1 MLRLFRRGISTLDK
15 KAKEIP
21 AIDNYSLSKSVL
33 KTCNILA
40 KVRRKNILLAAPHS
54 GSTRLFLHVAQ
65 QMAKNNNANLISLD
79 YQTVLNC
86 CEEVGIIEHSNYIQ
100 DIKFTKAFSPGSYE
114 VFQEEIEDDD
124 DDDDI
129 SALHFDSFEPP
140 KSKNLIVNFNVT
152 NEEENSFSISKF
164 SITSDSPKKE
174 TAVQHQHK
182 NVYHTELSDNQIN
195 SFLEAFK
202 LKLKAGKST
211 EYILVKDLTDMVEV
225 ESNNT
230 GKKFIGG
237 LIEMVGQLQEEK
249 YPVLL
254 IAASSPSLLDS
265 KNLIKDK
272 EYFAQL
278 MDGTV
283 SVSGDGY
290 NEVNMA
296 TDGTLFQSV
305 LDSMLD
311 RFEKVELLPPAHIFL
326 SLQASKPANKKD
338 LELQKDQFNRY
349 ISRLGKDMED
359 RIAEINIETIAR
371 IFKKYNIKFTKNEY
385 SMTKEI
391 EGMKVRDFRELI
403 DSFLTSEILPITK
416 IERLVILSIGE
427 RMNTHPNESPIKIT
441 PKEVFSAINVLSET
455 DISRFSRMSIAERE
469 KRAFPIVD
477 AKVETETSNKSL
489 ELEKPVEEEGI
500 QEELKKNGVKL
511 NKYEKRII
519 STVVEPSMIQTGLA
533 DLVLPSA
540 TKLALQTLISLPL
553 MRPELFS
560 TGVLARSSINGVLL
574 FGPPGTGKTMLAKAI
589 AKSSGAKFM
598 SISLSDI
605 FDKYIGEGEKNV
617 RAIFTLA
624 RKIDGPCVIFLDE
637 VDAVFGSRRSDESGG
652 NRREI
657 MNQFMSEWDG
667 ITNNNR
673 GLIILGATNRP
684 FDLDD
689 AILRRMPRLD
699 MPNQEA
705 RKKILAVHLKGEDL
719 AKDVDLEELAKQTE
733 QYSGSDLKNLC
744 VAAALNR
751 IKEQL
756 VFDSTKSK
764 GPIDES
770 LQMKIQEKLKTID
783 DWGAFMK
790 ENGMAS
796 HSTVISPLK
805 KHHFDLAFKESPP
818 SLSDEMQTLQ
828 ELRKWDKQYGD
839 GAGNRQKKHQS
850 PFGFTLKHKREDN
863 TQEKNVP

>member
-1 MLRLFRRGISTLDK
+1 MLRLLKRGIATLDK

-21 AIDNYSLSKSVL
+21 AIDNYSLPKSVL

-65 QMAKNNNANLISLD
+65 QMAKNNNANLITLD

-86 CEEVGIIEHSNYIQ
+86 CEEVGVIEHSNYIQ

-114 VFQEEIEDDD
+114 VFQDEIEEDE

-140 KSKNLIVNFNVT
+140 KSKNLILNFNVT
-152 NEEENSFSISKF
+152 NEEENSFSINKF
-164 SITSDSPKKE
+164 SVTSDSPKKE
-174 TAVQHQHK
+174 VVVQHQHK
-182 NVYHTELSDNQIN
+182 NVYHTELSDEKIN
-195 SFLEAFK
+195 SFLEALK
-202 LKLKAGKST
+202 LKLKASKT
-211 EYILVKDLTDMVEV
+211 AEYILVKDLTDMVEV
-225 ESNNT
+225 ESNNS

-237 LIEMVGQLQEEK
+237 LIEMVRQLQESNH
-249 YPVLL
+249 PVLL

-290 NEVNMA
+290 SELNMA
-296 TDGTLFQSV
+296 TDGTLFQTV

-311 RFEKVELLPPAHIFL
+311 QFEKVELLPPSHIFL
-326 SLQASKPANKKD
+326 SLQGTKLTNKKD
-338 LELQKDQFNRY
+338 IELQKDQFNRY
-349 ISRLGKDMED
+349 ISRLSKDMED

-371 IFKKYNIKFTKNEY
+371 VFKKYNIKFTKNEY
-385 SMTKEI
+385 SMSKEI
-391 EGMKVRDFRELI
+391 EGMKVKDFRELI
-403 DSFLTSEILPITK
+403 DNFLTSEILPTTK
-416 IERLVILSIGE
+416 IERLVILAIGE
-427 RMNTHPNESPIKIT
+427 RMNAYPNESPIKIT
-441 PKEVFSAINVLSET
+441 PKEVFSAINILSET
-455 DISRFSRMSIAERE
+455 DISRFSRMSLAERE
-469 KRAFPIVD
+469 KRAFPVID
-477 AKVETETSNKSL
+477 AKLDKEPTNKPV
-489 ELEKPVEEEGI
+489 ELEKSVEEEGL

-519 STVVEPSMIQTGLA
+519 STVVEPSMIHTGLG
-533 DLVLPSA
+533 DL
-540 TKLALQTLISLPL
+540 
-553 MRPELFS
+553 
-560 TGVLARSSINGVLL
+560 
-574 FGPPGTGKTMLAKAI
+574 GTGKTMLAKAI

-598 SISLSDI
+598 NISLSDI

-667 ITNNNR
+667 LTNNNK

-689 AILRRMPRLD
+689 AILRRMPRRILVD
-699 MPNQEA
+699 MPNQDA
-705 RKKILAVHLKGEDL
+705 RKNILAVHLKGEKLGDDVDLDDL
-719 AKDVDLEELAKQTE
+719 AKKTE

-751 IKEQL
+751 IKERI
-756 VFDSTKSK
+756 VFDSTKSQ
-764 GPIDES
+764 GTLDENMRK
-770 LQMKIQEKLKTID
+770 QIQEKLKTID
-783 DWGAFMK
+783 DWGAFIK
-790 ENGMAS
+790 ENGMS
-796 HSTVISPLK
+796 KSSEISPLK

-850 PFGFTLKHKREDN
+850 PFGFTLKQKKEEN
-863 TQEKNVP
+863 THEKNVP